1 MSRKERVRNR
11 NGINSY
17 ACGFGRDN
25 TGKKVKRMD
34 RLMKPAEV
42 AEILGMK
49 DKDAVRRI
57 MRQMVHM
64 EKPLRVS
71 EAALQGWINARTY
84 RPVSEE
90 KGQTAQAEGRMPRR
104 RGGKIQG
111 VSA

>member
-1 MSRKERVRNR
+1 
-11 NGINSY
+11 
-17 ACGFGRDN
+17 
-25 TGKKVKRMD
+25 MD

-90 KGQTAQAEGRMPRR
+90 KGQAAQAEGRIPRR